1 VLCTNFQDAL
11 AALSARLAER
21 WDILEKERNA
31 ERDTLTLRN
40 EALQQRVED
49 AESART
55 FAETLL
61 EEYSKARQ
69 AEGRLADKTRQGTAD
84 GEDALDSDMEEMDAA
99 VREQLRALVRE
110 AHDAKRMQK
119 ELSAALKR
127 SRTAAET
134 QRRELMAE
142 VDRLSKQLLKAGHR
156 EVALQNTL
164 SEASSK
170 LLAVQAAFVAYK
182 EEIVSLDKQAKAA
195 RGPPRSAST
204 APRFVSYEKPDNA
217 DLVQAAAGGRGRS
230 AEGQKPRG
238 NFHHPGR
245 ENEAPMLRQGKRVS
259 IDEAVDDA
267 KARRTS
273 LDTALAESASVTGN
287 SQPTSP
293 MLSPQRFGFSFGGV
307 NGMAQAWGMSR
318 LDMPTE
324 EEATGPGKNK
334 NGGPS
339 RCSPGPLAGGPLQ
352 RPRGTERLGSNLGQP
367 SALSAFFAGP
377 HRALYEQTSANA
389 VLRQVMAPSPTPSL
403 TEAVHASHGGARHR
417 LMALSETL
425 DKSIERAST
434 PLPQS
439 PVPSAGTQP
448 TMSTLPPHVADNDN
462 RGSGTPLSWQAA
474 SPTLLR
480 RLSANPSPTASTVGS
495 VLLAP
500 HDKLDVDA
508 ASDGH
513 RKTMDFFSRINSQL
527 DRSISKTHQELGPGQ
542 LEHFGF
548 K

>member
-1 VLCTNFQDAL
+1 M
-11 AALSARLAER
+11 
-21 WDILEKERNA
+21 LEKERNA

-40 EALQQRVED
+40 EVLQQRVAD
-49 AESART
+49 AESARA
-55 FAETLL
+55 FAEALL
-61 EEYSKARQ
+61 EEYTKARQ
-69 AEGRLADKTRQGTAD
+69 AEESHADKKRRGAAE
-84 GEDALDSDMEEMDAA
+84 GEGVLDSDMEEMDAA

-110 AHDAKRMQK
+110 AHDAKRAQK
-119 ELSAALKR
+119 ELSATLKR

-134 QRRELMAE
+134 QRQELTAE
-142 VDRLSKQLLKAGHR
+142 MDRLSKQLLKAGHR

-170 LLAVQAAFVAYK
+170 LLAEQAAFVAYK
-182 EEIVSLDKQAKAA
+182 EEILSLDKQAKAA
-195 RGPPRSAST
+195 RGPPRPAST
-204 APRFVSYEKPDNA
+204 APRFVSYKKPDDT
-217 DLVQAAAGGRGRS
+217 DLVQAAPIGMENS
-230 AEGQKPRG
+230 AVGQNSQV
-238 NFHHPGR
+238 NFNHANR
-245 ENEAPMLRQGKRVS
+245 KNEAPTLRRIS

-267 KARRTS
+267 RAKRAS
-273 LDTALAESASVTGN
+273 LDAALAESASVTGH

-293 MLSPQRFGFSFGGV
+293 TLSPQRFGFSIGGIS
-307 NGMAQAWGMSR
+307 GIAQPWRPSR
-318 LDMPTE
+318 IDTPTK
-324 EEATGPGKNK
+324 EEAA
-334 NGGPS
+334 GGSDMKGDPS
-339 RCSPGPLAGGPLQ
+339 LRSLRPPAGGPLL
-352 RPRGTERLGSNLGQP
+352 RLRGSEQLGTGSGQP
-367 SALSAFFAGP
+367 LASSAFFAGP
-377 HRALYEQTSANA
+377 RRAPHEQTSANA

-417 LMALSETL
+417 LKALSEKL

-448 TMSTLPPHVADNDN
+448 AMGALPPHVVDGDN

-527 DRSISKTHQELGPGQ
+527 DRSISKTQQELGPVCREPEQ
-542 LEHFGF
+542 PEHFGF
-548 K
+548 N